1 MELVGEEQIK
11 GFLDACDKMINSKF
25 ILIDKRVA
33 DVLKSIAENRAVYNL
48 IAECMANFDFDKEF
62 KQATS
67 TYNFILP
74 DDPKK
79 LVAFVFCLFNCLDDK
94 KININ
99 DLLMKYYSKDK
110 DTSPYTLFNENVT
123 TKFKNAAYFLLVG
136 ERIKEE
142 VKKQEPEPQVVNDE
156 LNNRLIFLVSD
167 LKDYVDGLKKIKG
180 SYVTRSEMLEII
192 ITLVD
197 VIKNNQTEL
206 YKPML
211 ISIKASAGKDKE
223 LQKRVKAIDEIL
235 INQLVD

>member
-11 GFLDACDKMINSKF
+11 GFLDACNKMIGSKF

-48 IAECMANFDFDKEF
+48 IAECMANFDFDKEYR
-62 KQATS
+62 QATS
-67 TYNFILP
+67 TYNFMLP
-74 DDPKK
+74 EDPKK

-99 DLLMKYYSKDK
+99 DLLMKYYSKEK
-110 DTSPYTLFNENVT
+110 ETSPYALFNQCVT

-136 ERIKEE
+136 EKIKEE
-142 VKKQEPEPQVVNDE
+142 VKEKEPVAQVVNDE
-156 LNNRLIFLVSD
+156 INNRLLFLVTD

-180 SYVTRSEMLEII
+180 SFITRSEMLELI
-192 ITLVD
+192 ITYIN
-197 VIKNNQTEL
+197 VIKNNQTGL

-211 ISIKASAGKDKE
+211 ISVKASAGKDKE
-223 LQKRVKAIDEIL
+223 LQKRIKAIDEIL